1 MDIFSRIFHA
11 TTRRTM
17 IRTACT
23 VLVASLLVGGCE
35 AGDEPREAPS
45 VQTPSEDALDVE
57 QFLIGYYDAFS
68 NRNWKR
74 FADRFHDGA
83 HIAFVMPDS
92 TGRVDG
98 VTFQDIPDFVAL
110 APLGPGSREIFEE
123 RMTGHTIHVSG
134 DLASAW
140 VQYEARFGDPGE
152 VMEWTGT
159 DAITMIR
166 IDDRW
171 RITSLTYVPE
181 L

>member
-1 MDIFSRIFHA
+1 MKVPVVSVFVAAVLFSSCWPGNDPTDASAPEADPSHA
-11 TTRRTM
+11 TD
-17 IRTACT
+17 
-23 VLVASLLVGGCE
+23 ASSAAVIE
-35 AGDEPREAPS
+35 
-45 VQTPSEDALDVE
+45 
-57 QFLIGYYDAFS
+57 FLTGYYDALS
-68 NRNWKR
+68 DRDWVR
-74 FADRFHDGA
+74 FADRFYDGA

-98 VTFQDIPDFVAL
+98 VTFQGVPDFVAL

-134 DLASAW
+134 DLAAAW
-140 VQYEARFGDPGE
+140 VRYEARFGDPGD
-152 VMEWTGT
+152 VLEWTGT